1 MGIQSPDLFLPSPMA
16 DTNKTPDFV
25 SEAQLRQRLLDLQ
38 TRRRVER
45 MLQEEALE
53 RPGGLP

>member
-1 MGIQSPDLFLPSPMA
+1 MT

-25 SEAQLRQRLLDLQ
+25 SEAQIRQLLRDLE
-38 TRRRVER
+38 TRRRLER
-45 MLQEEALE
+45 MLQEAALE